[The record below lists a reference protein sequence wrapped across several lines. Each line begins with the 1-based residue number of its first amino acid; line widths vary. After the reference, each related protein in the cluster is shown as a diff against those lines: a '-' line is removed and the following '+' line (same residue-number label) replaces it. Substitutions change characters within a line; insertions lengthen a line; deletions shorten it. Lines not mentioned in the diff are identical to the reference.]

1 MQKQLL
7 WYSSY
12 INECKKGTRVSSSQ
26 LWNHNSLISSSLAK
40 DKFRDFLKFYYS
52 TVATIRDISNN
63 SHILFI
69 LPVLQ
74 KSFHSIHRKL
84 VKTDMLPKTKHKI
97 IYKNLCGA
105 KTNGAPSEML
115 AQITSKFVT
124 SYLVRS
130 KWFELDKGNKNKC
143 TASSHRFKTT
153 GYLKIIVS
161 WTDLANS
168 AQAQLWQFQHY
179 DTSQFQHCGTS
190 GFQHYGTS
198 TFQHYDT

>member
-1 MQKQLL
+1 MWQSDAIVSIRVRKMQKQLL

-52 TVATIRDISNN
+52 TVVTIRDISNN

-69 LPVLQ
+69 LPVGQQPIYPPLSNLVLQ

-153 GYLKIIVS
+153 WK
-161 WTDLANS
+161 
-168 AQAQLWQFQHY
+168 
-179 DTSQFQHCGTS
+179 
-190 GFQHYGTS
+190 
-198 TFQHYDT
+198 